1 MDSQP
6 SPRPAAVIAAP
17 AEIDAANAAQL
28 RTALLAADGQCP
40 TVVVDM
46 SHTVFCDMAGIGV
59 LVQARNRAQAD
70 NSEVRLIITS
80 VSVLRMFALT
90 GRDHLFPIFTSLADA
105 LAYGSELLAA
115 PD

>member
-59 LVQARNRAQAD
+59 LVQARNRAQATTA
-70 NSEVRLIITS
+70 R
-80 VSVLRMFALT
+80 
-90 GRDHLFPIFTSLADA
+90 
-105 LAYGSELLAA
+105 YG
-115 PD
+115 